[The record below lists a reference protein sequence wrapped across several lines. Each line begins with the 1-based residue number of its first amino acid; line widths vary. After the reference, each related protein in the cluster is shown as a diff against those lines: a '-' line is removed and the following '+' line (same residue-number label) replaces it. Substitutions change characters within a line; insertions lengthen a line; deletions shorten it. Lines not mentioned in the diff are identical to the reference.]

1 MLYFQSL
8 IVAVPFDRSY
18 NRRFSLESN
27 KQSLS
32 PEGNSFQAKG
42 GDERNSG
49 ADVAKSRDGIW
60 RMGNGES
67 ENEMGNCFLVL
78 DLLFIKRNTFFINI
92 HVLSQKRT
100 GAKIK
105 GTK

>member
-8 IVAVPFDRSY
+8 IVPIPFDRFY
-18 NRRFSLESN
+18 NKRFSFESN

-60 RMGNGES
+60 RMGNRKMKWEI
-67 ENEMGNCFLVL
+67 ENGNLFVFL
-78 DLLFIKRNTFFINI
+78 F
-92 HVLSQKRT
+92 
-100 GAKIK
+100 
-105 GTK
+105 